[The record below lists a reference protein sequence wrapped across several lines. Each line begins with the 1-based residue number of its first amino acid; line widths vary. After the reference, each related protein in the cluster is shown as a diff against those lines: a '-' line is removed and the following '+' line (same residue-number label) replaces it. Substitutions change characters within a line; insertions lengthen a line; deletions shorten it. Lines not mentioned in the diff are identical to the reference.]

1 MRRGKVLPLPP
12 SCPEF
17 VRFRRPRRKRPVPV
31 DAMDEWQGTGSIAAV
46 THAVTEV
53 VTEAQRRRHTSY
65 VTPEGAEWLASASA
79 FPRSVRAL
87 WSARPTAPSVLP
99 CGTAF
104 DVVNLSALFGRRVL
118 EQLWASGPGSGPVAV
133 HRGRL
138 LLLVAPGTAQRL
150 PYLLDWEEWGE
161 AVPPMLCHG
170 TGDAVTVPP
179 LYAPPDG
186 AEADRDAG
194 CDPGAG
200 MSRWL
205 VAPDTRHPWLPGADV
220 VLWACVRAARSAPA
234 KTVPALVSTPGTA

>member
-1 MRRGKVLPLPP
+1 
-12 SCPEF
+12 
-17 VRFRRPRRKRPVPV
+17 
-31 DAMDEWQGTGSIAAV
+31 MDEWQGTGSIAAV

-87 WSARPTAPSVLP
+87 WSARPTSPSVLP

-104 DVVNLSALFGRRVL
+104 DVVNLSALFGRRLL

-138 LLLVAPGTAQRL
+138 LLFVAPGTAQRL
-150 PYLLDWEEWGE
+150 PSLLSWEEWGD

-179 LYAPPDG
+179 LYAPEPAGPIGCGADPDPASG
-186 AEADRDAG
+186 
-194 CDPGAG
+194 P
-200 MSRWL
+200 SRWL

-220 VLWACVRAARSAPA
+220 TLWACVRAAGSAPA
-234 KTVPALVSTPGTA
+234 KTVPALVSAPGTA

>member
-1 MRRGKVLPLPP
+1 
-12 SCPEF
+12 
-17 VRFRRPRRKRPVPV
+17 
-31 DAMDEWQGTGSIAAV
+31 MDEWQGTGSIAAV

-53 VTEAQRRRHTSY
+53 VTEAQRRQHTSY

-87 WSARPTAPSVLP
+87 WSARPGAPSVLP
-99 CGTAF
+99 CGIAF
-104 DVVNLSALFGRRVL
+104 DVVNLSALFGRRLL

-150 PYLLDWEEWGE
+150 PSLLGWEEWGS

-170 TGDAVTVPP
+170 LGDAVTVPP
-179 LYAPPDG
+179 LYAPEPGVNSGVNSGINSDG
-186 AEADRDAG
+186 ESG
-194 CDPGAG
+194 CESGCESGGGTAYGP
-200 MSRWL
+200 SRWL

-234 KTVPALVSTPGTA
+234 KTVPPLVSAPGTA